1 MISHSYI
8 VNGIMMMNEIMG
20 MLVKGSM
27 MMNETMM
34 MKDAA

>member
-1 MISHSYI
+1 MLVKGS
-8 VNGIMMMNEIMG
+8 MMMNEIMV

-34 MKDAA
+34 MKDAT

>member
-1 MISHSYI
+1 
-8 VNGIMMMNEIMG
+8 MMMNEIMG